1 MDALEMLKL
10 GEFDSQSNHLLFECV
25 DLYMFTKS
33 GRSVSEWFD
42 STTRVFKD
50 QEAVAVAF
58 DDVISA
64 VYCK

>member
-1 MDALEMLKL
+1 MGTYGTIA
-10 GEFDSQSNHLLFECV
+10 Q
-25 DLYMFTKS
+25 
-33 GRSVSEWFD
+33 
-42 STTRVFKD
+42 TRVFKD